1 MSLLTIWKPDP
12 TATQTSPILA
22 SLLCF
27 KSAFFNGSLS
37 HLPKAISAACPGVS
51 NTASGCPESTEQG
64 EEISDDGY
72 DPCVFDYL
80 VHGSP
85 HPISV
90 YAAQGWRHQVGK
102 IGQQKGTDHQQGGC
116 QDDG

>member
-1 MSLLTIWKPDP
+1 M
-12 TATQTSPILA
+12 
-22 SLLCF
+22 
-27 KSAFFNGSLS
+27 
-37 HLPKAISAACPGVS
+37 
-51 NTASGCPESTEQG
+51 GCPESTEQG

-102 IGQQKGTDHQQGGC
+102 VGNRRELIISKAAARMTA
-116 QDDG
+116 